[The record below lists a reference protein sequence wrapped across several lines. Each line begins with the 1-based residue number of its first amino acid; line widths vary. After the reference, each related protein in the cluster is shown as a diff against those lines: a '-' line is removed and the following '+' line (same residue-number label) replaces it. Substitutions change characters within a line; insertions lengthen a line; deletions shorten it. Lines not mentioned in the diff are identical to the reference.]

1 MGGVKVK
8 KGIIL
13 FILIFFLG
21 VTHTI
26 SAKELDHFDQHVSE
40 ESKKIL
46 TKYEEVT
53 KVHAIN
59 DDKSL
64 IVAVEIHHHDRLR
77 LNSLE
82 KQFKKEIE
90 DKFLG
95 YEVTVSLDKKI
106 VMETHKMEKKIKNN
120 TISNKDLSKKMK
132 KIIDLSNDKA

>member
-1 MGGVKVK
+1 MK

-13 FILIFFLG
+13 FILTFFLG
-21 VTHTI
+21 I
-26 SAKELDHFDQHVSE
+26 SDTVLSQELDHFDQHVSE

-53 KVHAIN
+53 NVHAIN

-64 IVAVEIHHHDRLR
+64 IVAIEIHHHDRLR

-82 KQFKKEIE
+82 KKFKKEIE

-106 VMETHKMEKKIKNN
+106 VMETHEMEKKIKNN
-120 TISNKDLSKKMK
+120 TINNKDLSKKMK

>member
-1 MGGVKVK
+1 MK
-8 KGIIL
+8 KGIL
-13 FILIFFLG
+13 LLLLIFFFG
-21 VTHTI
+21 VTHSI
-26 SAKELDHFDQHVSE
+26 SGQVLNHFDQHVSE

-64 IVAVEIHHHDRLR
+64 IVAIEIHHHDRLR

-95 YEVTVSLDKKI
+95 YEVIVSLDKKI
-106 VMETHKMEKKIKNN
+106 VMETHEMEKKIKNN
-120 TISNKDLSKKMK
+120 AINNKDLSKKMK